1 MGARRK
7 VAAVLEVLGV
17 YLGGQL
23 VMLILARAMHI
34 ELSNPL
40 THLTARASNTE
51 LVTASGQL
59 TKLLATQYLGWFL
72 LIVPIGWWYR
82 RTGLRDYG
90 LTRAGSPLT
99 RLLLLGLA
107 TALVA
112 FWPTRLLEIVNT
124 LRPLGETAP
133 WRQALFEMSWRRWEF
148 WLFMAA
154 GSYIVPPIV
163 EELFYRGYCQR
174 RLADDLGQGTAIAM
188 VASLF
193 VFSHSQYL
201 MANAYNFGMIVA
213 LLIGALGLGFVF
225 AYTRSLIPSMAAH
238 ALINIPAAGVW
249 QWIVAG
255 VMVIGAVWFGRSA
268 LGVTTK
274 AIQGTAA
281 APALLLAVLGGGYAV
296 AANRFELMSIVAVAA
311 LVVALVL
318 EALERRARRAGVPTS
333 ELGG

>member
-1 MGARRK
+1 
-7 VAAVLEVLGV
+7 
-17 YLGGQL
+17 
-23 VMLILARAMHI
+23 
-34 ELSNPL
+34 
-40 THLTARASNTE
+40 
-51 LVTASGQL
+51 
-59 TKLLATQYLGWFL
+59 
-72 LIVPIGWWYR
+72 
-82 RTGLRDYG
+82 LRDYG

-133 WRQALFEMSWRRWEF
+133 WRQAVFEMSWRRWEF